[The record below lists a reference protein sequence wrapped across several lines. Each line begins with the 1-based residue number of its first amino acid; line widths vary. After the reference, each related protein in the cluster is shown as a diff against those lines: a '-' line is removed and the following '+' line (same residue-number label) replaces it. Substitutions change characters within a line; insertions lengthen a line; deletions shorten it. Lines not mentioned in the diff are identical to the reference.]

1 MTDDAPTGDR
11 VGVAINYAE
20 RGRASRSMAIRDAR
34 AMVARPSL
42 DREGFELR
50 RDETN
55 VSNFYDASEVR
66 AVYYPEVERLLKA
79 AVGATI
85 VLAFEHD
92 VRRAPRSGGGEVR
105 EPVYVVHDDYTER
118 SAPERARLYL
128 QNEADRLLRD
138 RFAVINVW
146 RPIKG
151 PVRDTP
157 LAVCD
162 AQSLVEEDLI
172 PTTEGVKHEV
182 YLFRFNQ
189 NHRWFYFPAMRTDEA
204 LLIKCF
210 DSIRDGRAR
219 FTAHTAFDD
228 PSAPPDA
235 PARESIEVRAL
246 VFFGA

>member
-11 VGVAINYAE
+11 VGVAIYYAE

-79 AVGATI
+79 AVGATM

-128 QNEADRLLRD
+128 PNEADRLLRY

-204 LLIKCF
+204 LLIKCL